1 MIFTVITHNI
11 ILCACTLS
19 SSLNLILISADEQFS
34 IPVAVNMIHVNIEW
48 KELGKELGLSA
59 FDIEVINGYNREE
72 HRQRLIEKWY
82 NLSVDQ
88 EFSRENLRSAMMKVS
103 SRRESNDSERSIPSA
118 PSSPTSTIII
128 LVIMWLS
135 TKFNYGGDVS

>member
-1 MIFTVITHNI
+1 MYVVII
-11 ILCACTLS
+11 IKT
-19 SSLNLILISADEQFS
+19 LISADEQFS
-34 IPVAVNMIHVNIEW
+34 IPVAVNMIHVNIDW

-59 FDIEVINGYNREE
+59 LDIKGINTYNREE

-82 NLSVDQ
+82 YQSVDQ

-118 PSSPTSTIII
+118 PSSPTGTIII

-135 TKFNYGGDVS
+135 TKLNYGGNVS

>member
-1 MIFTVITHNI
+1 MIFTVI
-11 ILCACTLS
+11 LCVCTLS

-34 IPVAVNMIHVNIEW
+34 IPIAVNMIHVNIDW

-59 FDIEVINGYNREE
+59 SDIRDIFVYHDEKE

-82 NLSVDQ
+82 YRSIDQ

-103 SRRESNDSERSIPSA
+103 SRRESNDSERSVPSA
-118 PSSPTSTIII
+118 PSSPTGTIII
-128 LVIMWLS
+128 LVIM
-135 TKFNYGGDVS
+135 KFHKT